1 MNKDIKG
8 MIADINKEVA
18 YTSHLIGRTA
28 FSDKLMAV
36 MGEVH
41 RDKFVAPELR
51 KFAFE
56 NGPLS
61 IGHNQTIS
69 QPYIVALMTDLLQL
83 EDDYRVLEVGTGSG
97 YQTAILAE
105 LVDQVYTME
114 LDQALGKE
122 AEQRLTEMGY
132 KNIEFRIGN
141 GYEGWPEH
149 ASYDAIIVTAAAAFI
164 PKPLVEQLKPERKLV
179 IPVGE
184 VYMPQE
190 LVLVEK
196 DEQGNAHLQNILGVA
211 FVPLRQSSVEE

>member
-1 MNKDIKG
+1 MNKDIKR
-8 MIADINKEVA
+8 MIADIENEVN

-36 MGEVH
+36 MGEVR
-41 RDKFVAPELR
+41 RDKFVPPELR
-51 KFAFE
+51 PFAFE

-83 EDDYRVLEVGTGSG
+83 QDDYRVLEIGTGSG

-105 LVDQVYTME
+105 LVKQVYTME
-114 LDQALGKE
+114 LVQVLSEE

-132 KNIEFRIGN
+132 KNIECRTGN
-141 GYEGWPEH
+141 GYKGWPEH
-149 ASYDAIIVTAAAAFI
+149 APYDAIIVTAAAAYI
-164 PKPLVEQLKPERKLV
+164 PKSLLEQLKPGRKLV

-196 DEQGNAHLQNILGVA
+196 DEQGNTHLQNILDVA
-211 FVPLRQSSVEE
+211 FVPLRQSSVDE

>member
-1 MNKDIKG
+1 MNKDIKR
-8 MIADINKEVA
+8 MIADIENEVT

-28 FSDKLMAV
+28 LSGKLMAV

-51 KFAFE
+51 TFAFE

-83 EDDYRVLEVGTGSG
+83 EDDYRVLEIGTGSG

-114 LDQALGKE
+114 LVQALGEE

-149 ASYDAIIVTAAAAFI
+149 ASYDAIIVTAAAAYI
-164 PKPLVEQLKPERKLV
+164 PKTLVEQLKPERKLV

-196 DEQGNAHLQNILGVA
+196 DEQGNTHLQNILDVA
-211 FVPLRQSSVEE
+211 FVPLRQNSVDE